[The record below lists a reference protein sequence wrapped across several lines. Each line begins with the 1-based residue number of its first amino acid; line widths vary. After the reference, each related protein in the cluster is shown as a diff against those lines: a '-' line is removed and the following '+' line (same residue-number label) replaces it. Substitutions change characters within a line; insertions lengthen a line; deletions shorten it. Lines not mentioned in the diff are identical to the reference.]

1 MSESGRAVF
10 LSYASADAAA
20 VRRLCDALRAAGTE
34 VWFDQHELKGGD
46 SWDQKLRKQIAA
58 CALFVPIVSAN
69 TDARKEGY
77 FRLEWKLAEDRS
89 HQMAKGTPF
98 IVPVCLDATS
108 EAVALVPDAFLAV
121 QWTRLPG
128 GTASAA
134 FVSRVQG
141 LLRGEVDSPP
151 IRPPVAPVRAS
162 TSAEG
167 RVAVLPFV
175 NMSSDAEQEFFS
187 DGLSEELLNLLA
199 KVSGL
204 RVTSR
209 SSAFAFKGKNVRVQE
224 IADQLNVAHVLEGS
238 VRKAGPRLRIKAQLT
253 EARSDTLLWSE
264 TYDRTLDDIFAV
276 QDEIAAAVVTQLKTV
291 LLGALPK
298 VRGTDPRAYS
308 LFLQARQVF
317 RQGTA
322 TSTQHAVAL
331 FEQALAIDPDYPEAL
346 DGLAVSYIWQSD
358 HGPRPVAEGYELARA
373 VTRKALAAAPD
384 FALGHARLGWIALT
398 YDGDLRA
405 TARHFEH
412 ALHLEPANPQIIGS
426 AAILAQNLGRIDQ
439 AIALKEFVVTRDPVV
454 AAAHATL
461 ATAYR
466 LAGRFEASIASLQ
479 TALRLS
485 PGRVAAHF
493 GIGCALALK
502 GEPQAAL
509 EAMQQE
515 SSPLWRLIGLPLAY
529 HALGQTAESDAALAE
544 LIENYATPS
553 AYNIAYVVAYRGEV
567 DRAFEWLERAVTHRD
582 PGLAG
587 ILTEPMLA
595 RLRDDARWL
604 PLLERV
610 GKAPDQVAAITFDF
624 SLPAQ

>member
-1 MSESGRAVF
+1 MPEPSRAVF

-20 VRRLCDALRAAGTE
+20 VRGLCESLRAAGLE

-46 SWDQKLRKQIAA
+46 AWDQKLRRQIAA
-58 CALFVPIVSAN
+58 CGLFLPIVSAS
-69 TDARKEGY
+69 TEARKEGY

-98 IVPVCLDATS
+98 IVPVTLDATS

-128 GTASAA
+128 GAASPA
-134 FVSRVQG
+134 FVSRLHA
-141 LLRGEVDSPP
+141 LLRGEADA
-151 IRPPVAPVRAS
+151 PPVRQPIGPGRAG
-162 TSAEG
+162 TPAQG

-199 KVSGL
+199 KVPGL

-209 SSAFAFKGKNVRVQE
+209 SSAFAFKGRSVRVQE

-238 VRKAGPRLRIKAQLT
+238 VRKAGHRLRIKAQLT

-276 QDEIAAAVVTQLKTV
+276 QDEIAAAVVTQLKTM
-291 LLGALPK
+291 LLGSLPK
-298 VRGTDPRAYS
+298 MRERNPRAYS

-322 TSTQHAVAL
+322 AGTEHAVTL
-331 FEQALAIDPDYPEAL
+331 FNQALTIDPDYPEAL

-373 VTRKALAAAPD
+373 VTRRALAAAPD

-398 YDGDLRA
+398 YDGDLQA

-412 ALHLEPANPQIIGS
+412 ALQLEPANPQIIGS
-426 AAILAQNLGRIDQ
+426 AAILAQNLGRLDQ
-439 AIALKEFVVTRDPVV
+439 AIALKEFVVARDPVV

-466 LAGRFEASIASLQ
+466 LARRFDASIASLR

-502 GEPQAAL
+502 GESQAAL
-509 EAMQQE
+509 DAMRQE
-515 SSPLWRLIGLPLAY
+515 TNPLWRLIGLPLAY
-529 HALGQTAESDAALAE
+529 HALGQRSEADAALAE
-544 LIENYATPS
+544 LIEKFGTPA
-553 AYNIAYVVAYRGEV
+553 AYNIAYVVADRGEI
-567 DRAFEWLERAVTHRD
+567 DRAFEWLERAVAHRD

-587 ILTEPMLA
+587 ILTEPLLT
-595 RLRDDARWL
+595 RLREDPRWL
-604 PLLERV
+604 PLLRRL
-610 GKAPDQVAAITFDF
+610 GKAPEQVAAITFDF